1 MEPITVG
8 WLGLVSLA
16 VLLFT
21 GIPVA
26 FSMLI
31 VSVLGCAAI
40 VGFGAGLSAVSM
52 TMYISLVK
60 YELSVVPLFIL
71 MGHFAHF
78 AGFAED
84 LFKTAQKWL
93 GHFRGGI
100 VMATVAGAA
109 AFGAASGS
117 GVASCTIVGK
127 VTIPVMIKQGVDRK
141 LAYGTVATAGTLATM
156 IPPSIPMVIYGVI
169 TGTSIAKLLIAG
181 IIPGVLIALIYMG
194 TVYLKVWLDSSL
206 CPAISR
212 VPWKGRFKA
221 IKDAWGITLLAVVI
235 MGGIYTGWF
244 TPTEAA
250 AVGAFAAF
258 VLALALGRLKMSDL
272 SSCLMDTART
282 TAMIYFIVTSSF
294 AFCTFLALTRLPNQV
309 SDYITGLDVN
319 RYLILAGIITFYI
332 IMGCFIDVLP
342 GVIITLPIVFPPIV
356 KLGFHPIWFGVLTV
370 YLMELGMIT
379 PPFGINLF
387 VLKGIIPDAK
397 LNEIIE
403 GAMPFI
409 YVAGI
414 ILFILVA
421 FPQVALWLPLMMK

>member
-1 MEPITVG
+1 MDPITVG
-8 WLGLVSLA
+8 WLGLLGLA
-16 VLLFT
+16 VLLFA

-26 FSMLI
+26 FSMLLI
-31 VSVLGCAAI
+31 GVLGSAVL
-40 VGFGAGLSAVSM
+40 VGFGPALSVMSM
-52 TMYISLVK
+52 TLYVSLVK
-60 YELSVVPLFIL
+60 YELTVVPLFIL

-93 GHFRGGI
+93 GHLRGGI
-100 VMATVAGAA
+100 VQAVVAGAA

-169 TGTSIAKLLIAG
+169 TNTSIAKLLIAG
-181 IIPGVLIALIYMG
+181 ILPGIVIALIYMG
-194 TVYLKVWLDSSL
+194 TVYIKVSLDPKL
-206 CPAISR
+206 CPTIAKVSW
-212 VPWKGRFKA
+212 VGRFTA
-221 IKDAWGITLLAVVI
+221 IKDAWGIMLLAAVI

-258 VLALALGRLKMSDL
+258 VLALILGRLKISDL
-272 SSCLMDTART
+272 SGCLMDTART
-282 TAMIYFIVTSSF
+282 TGMIYFIVGSSF
-294 AFCTFLALTRLPNQV
+294 AFCTFLALTRLPNQI
-309 SDYITGLDVN
+309 SDFITGLDVN
-319 RYLILAGIITFYI
+319 RYVILLGIVLFYI
-332 IMGCFIDVLP
+332 VMGCFIDVLP
-342 GVIITLPIVFPPIV
+342 GLIITLPIVFPPIV
-356 KLGFHPIWFGVLTV
+356 KLGFHPIWFGVLIV
-370 YLMELGMIT
+370 YLMELGMVT

-387 VLKGIIPDAK
+387 VLKGIIQDAK

-409 YVAGI
+409 YAAAL
-414 ILFILVA
+414 ILFVLIT
-421 FPQVALWLPLMMK
+421 FPQISLWLPLMMK